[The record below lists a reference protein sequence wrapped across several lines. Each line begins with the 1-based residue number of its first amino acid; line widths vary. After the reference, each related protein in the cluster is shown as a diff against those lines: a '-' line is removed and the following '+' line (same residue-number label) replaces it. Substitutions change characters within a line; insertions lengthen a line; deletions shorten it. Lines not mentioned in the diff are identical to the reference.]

1 MRNRWTLGLLLM
13 VGCNTTPTDKA
24 TMQVPAEPYAQARAP
39 ITKVN
44 YTAATQDTQ
53 ERVEIMRGKL
63 CADKPAPPP
72 RSYFVELVQGKEI
85 VENPGTGL
93 RLYVTAIGSADPEIF
108 HVGCN
113 RIFITEGLVRQ
124 CQTDGQLAA
133 VLANEMGKI
142 VAERDGA
149 TNDQARN
156 PERPPPIY
164 VPIGGPGGGRDLD
177 GTFYNEMA
185 RQEKLY
191 PKQTK
196 KLPPPNPQM
205 VGRGILE
212 RAGFQRTELDAVQP
226 ILQNAERFRTWENQ
240 FKGTAKPGD
249 WKAP

>member
-1 MRNRWTLGLLLM
+1 MRHRWTLCLLLTS
-13 VGCNTTPTDKA
+13 GCTPIPADKA
-24 TMQVPAEPYAQARAP
+24 TMQVPAEPFAQARAP

-63 CADKPAPPP
+63 CAEKPAVA

-93 RLYVTAIGSADPEIF
+93 RLYATAIGSADLEIF
-108 HVGCN
+108 HVGYN
-113 RIFITEGLVRQ
+113 RIFITEGLVKQ
-124 CQTDGQLAA
+124 CPTDGQLAA

-142 VAERDGA
+142 VSEREGA
-149 TNDQARN
+149 TSDQTRN

-164 VPIGGPGGGRDLD
+164 VPIGGPGSGRDLD
-177 GTFYNEMA
+177 PTFYNEMA

-196 KLPPPNPQM
+196 KLPPANPQQ
-205 VGRGILE
+205 VARGILE
-212 RAGFQRTELDAVQP
+212 RAGFQRTELDAVLP
-226 ILQNAERFRTWENQ
+226 LLQNAERVHTWENQ
-240 FKGTAKPGD
+240 FKGNAKPGD